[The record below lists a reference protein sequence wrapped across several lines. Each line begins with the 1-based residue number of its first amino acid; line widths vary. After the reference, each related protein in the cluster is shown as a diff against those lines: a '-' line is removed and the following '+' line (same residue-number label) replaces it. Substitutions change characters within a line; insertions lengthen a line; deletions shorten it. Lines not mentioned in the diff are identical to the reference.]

1 MLSACFSCWEITLGG
16 WQRMY
21 SHSFCR
27 RPRDSAILC
36 LLVSCV
42 CLAECNSAEW
52 MADAEVSLVFL
63 TGNGSFSDGEFSV
76 SVCILKLSSFFLL
89 LLFLVNV
96 EILVTVLHV
105 IFPISVSIWDS
116 SLSASDPV
124 TIIML
129 CRAVLCVSVVLF
141 SSQLLYERDLQR
153 FQEQGLLQTVAKRG
167 LQLAQ
172 THLCISH
179 RVMHHTLHQ
188 HFT

>member
-141 SSQLLYERDLQR
+141 SSQLLSLWERPAEISGTG
-153 FQEQGLLQTVAKRG
+153 FTTNCCKKGLAVSSNPFVYQP
-167 LQLAQ
+167 
-172 THLCISH
+172 
-179 RVMHHTLHQ
+179 
-188 HFT
+188 

>member
-76 SVCILKLSSFFLL
+76 SVCILKLSSFFFIIVISCKCRNISNCSTCNFSNISKHLRLL
-89 LLFLVNV
+89 
-96 EILVTVLHV
+96 
-105 IFPISVSIWDS
+105 SVSLWS
-116 SLSASDPV
+116 SDYHHALQSSPVRFCGVVFQSAALSMRE
-124 TIIML
+124 T
-129 CRAVLCVSVVLF
+129 CRDFRNRV
-141 SSQLLYERDLQR
+141 YYK
-153 FQEQGLLQTVAKRG
+153 LLQKGA
-167 LQLAQ
+167 
-172 THLCISH
+172 CS
-179 RVMHHTLHQ
+179 
-188 HFT
+188 